1 MFAPQ
6 HLLLCSLLGAALL
19 SGAHEV
25 FAQTPPAKDMAA
37 AMPALSKRVALVVG
51 NGRYQGVPPLANAV
65 NDAED
70 ICKALR
76 ELKFDVLCM
85 RDIKTRKE
93 FRRSIQDFRA
103 RLLPGTAGLFYYAGH
118 GMQIDGENYLLPTEA
133 NIERRED
140 VEDESLS
147 LRYLMATLDEAAN
160 GFNLII
166 LDACRN
172 SPFTRSFSRA
182 VNRGLAPV
190 SDAPSGSLVLYST
203 AANDTASDGPS
214 GQRNSPFTKHLLNQV
229 KVPGLS
235 VETLIKRVSASVQAE
250 TSQLMGKRQV
260 PFSYGSFTGEFCF
273 AGCDDPAAQAAA
285 KAEAERLRKEREA
298 LDRRRAEIEAKEADV
313 KRAAEAEANRPV
325 VRSAPE
331 PAAPAPAKPPKVT
344 LPPSF

>member
-1 MFAPQ
+1 MLNSPHAFLPP
-6 HLLLCSLLGAALL
+6 LLGSVLLAAAVWAQAQPAKEAAAALP
-19 SGAHEV
+19 S
-25 FAQTPPAKDMAA
+25 
-37 AMPALSKRVALVVG
+37 LSKRVALVVG

-65 NDAED
+65 NDAD
-70 ICKALR
+70 DVCKALR
-76 ELKFDVLCM
+76 DLKFDVQCL
-85 RDIKTRKE
+85 RDVKTRKE
-93 FRRSIQDFRA
+93 FRRSIQEFRSK
-103 RLLPGTAGLFYYAGH
+103 LLPGTAGLFYYAGH

-172 SPFTRSFSRA
+172 SPFTRGFSRA
-182 VNRGLAPV
+182 VSRGLAPV
-190 SDAPSGSLVLYST
+190 SDAPNGSLVLYST

-214 GQRNSPFTKHLLNQV
+214 GQRNSPFTKHLLNHV
-229 KVPGLS
+229 KVPGLN
-235 VETLIKRVSASVQAE
+235 VETLIKRVSASVQTE
-250 TSQLMGKRQV
+250 TAQSMGKRQV

-285 KAEAERLRKEREA
+285 KAEADRLRKEREA
-298 LDRRRAEIEAKEADV
+298 LDRRRAEIDAKEADV
-313 KRAAEAEANRPV
+313 KRAAEVEANRPA

-331 PAAPAPAKPPKVT
+331 PAAPAQATPKPPRVT